1 MKRLFTLFATLFVF
15 GAVVAQPTTDV
26 QSNYQIGDIATIN
39 GVQGIV
45 FQTSPNV
52 KIVSMVETSL
62 KWCTEYWR
70 DVDYMERIN
79 TTLEAIMTTDAKDK
93 DNGLVNM
100 SIIKSKTN
108 WQSKFPAFKWCSDLG
123 EGWYLPAVNE
133 LKALYVQADIINQV
147 LKSNKMGRLD
157 ADGCGVWSS
166 TEFDRGLSA
175 YFVEFEDGGFGYGVT
190 CYDSLSVRAVFALD

>member
-15 GAVVAQPTTDV
+15 VAVVAQPATDV
-26 QSNYQIGDIATIN
+26 QSNYQIGDIVTIN

-62 KWCTEYWR
+62 KWCILYWE
-70 DVDYMERIN
+70 DIDPIVLLD
-79 TTLEAIMTTDAKDK
+79 TTLEAIMATDAKDK

-108 WQSKFPAFKWCSDLG
+108 WQSKFPAFKWCSELG

-133 LKALYVQADIINQV
+133 LKALYIQADIINQV
-147 LKSNKMGRLD
+147 LKANKMGRLD

-166 TEFDRGLSA
+166 TEFEYGLYA
-175 YFVEFEDGGFGYGVT
+175 YFVEFEDGGWGYDIT
-190 CYDSLSVRAVFALD
+190 CDNSLSVRAVFALD